1 MKFFPINFRINFS
14 FLEQGRTGRC
24 GNKKLETFNPVIE
37 INLTLQNGD
46 DLNFSSF
53 LKSTMNHVSMV
64 QGTREKC
71 WRETSIAVKRIY
83 RGTRARFARTV
94 ERIMTLR
101 GSGSL
106 AVVERKSVQDL
117 SLESRSRVIIRCIRV
132 AHLFDI
138 WRVSRAAIML
148 HLSIYLL
155 NIYG

>member
-1 MKFFPINFRINFS
+1 
-14 FLEQGRTGRC
+14 
-24 GNKKLETFNPVIE
+24 
-37 INLTLQNGD
+37 
-46 DLNFSSF
+46 
-53 LKSTMNHVSMV
+53 MNHVSMV

-101 GSGSL
+101 GSESL

-117 SLESRSRVIIRCIRV
+117 SLESRSRVIIRRIRV